1 MTVFIALC
9 VLLVVVWAWWRF
21 VYFHRNPDRIC
32 PPGDDLVCPADGRI
46 IYSEVVDFGAPLSG
60 LRPSG
65 TPAYFDRVRST
76 WNLSGDWSVIATYLS
91 IFDVHFVRSP
101 LSGRVRYRNIPVV
114 GRNLSMEWP
123 MVSAILKR
131 PLPLGRRGYCDKNE
145 ILCVSIEGDIPVVLV
160 LMADWW
166 IRQIETFVP
175 EGGWIERGQVLA
187 HIRMGSQVDVWI
199 PSERATFARSHF
211 DTVLA
216 GETILGVKTPDP
228 PSYKQRIRFEVAGVF
243 QRE

>member
-1 MTVFIALC
+1 MIFSVTMC
-9 VLLVVVWAWWRF
+9 VLFVAVWAWWRF
-21 VYFHRNPDRIC
+21 VYFHRNPNRVC

-46 IYSEVVDFGAPLSG
+46 IYSEVVDFDPPLPEPRPGGAPG
-60 LRPSG
+60 
-65 TPAYFDRVRST
+65 YFDRVRST
-76 WNLSGDWSVIATYLS
+76 WNLRGNWSVIATYLS

-123 MVSAILKR
+123 MVAAILKR
-131 PLPLGRRGYCDKNE
+131 PLPWGRRGYCDKNE

-160 LMADWW
+160 LLADWW

-175 EGGWIERGQVLA
+175 EGAWIERGQVLA
-187 HIRMGSQVDVWI
+187 HIHMGSQVDVWV
-199 PSERATFARSHF
+199 PCERATFTRSHF
-211 DTVLA
+211 DTVFA
-216 GETILGVKTPDP
+216 GETILGVKTREPRVVHAP
-228 PSYKQRIRFEVAGVF
+228 VQIEVAGVF